1 MDACSDKPF
10 KLETDNDVSSLL
22 AFFGQVRDRLLYL
35 LSDVRERI
43 AHQHCSLQ
51 MSYKRIGLYDACM
64 ILYQRK
70 WYALY
75 SASAFRPFPLLR
87 NLFEFYLHIYQMYLF
102 RRCHCILSLIIVT
115 TLRPLLLLS
124 LRKVSLSEKI
134 DAWLLD
140 LQGPNKEWIGR
151 YIIIYHEIMLYL
163 IWI

>member
-1 MDACSDKPF
+1 MKWQLLFSF
-10 KLETDNDVSSLL
+10 FIIET
-22 AFFGQVRDRLLYL
+22 GMCY
-35 LSDVRERI
+35 I
-43 AHQHCSLQ
+43 AHQLCSLQ

-75 SASAFRPFPLLR
+75 SASAFRPFPLFR

-102 RRCHCILSLIIVT
+102 RRCHCIHIIASILQSWPIPSLIIRYIAHGFFIIHSS
-115 TLRPLLLLS
+115 LRPLLLLS